1 MLTQLSCCILTVKI
15 CQPEL
20 FNLDPNSMH
29 IQWDAVLQEKHQEN
43 TDMVKQMFV
52 TLSVKFKTPKIKH
65 EKSIIPKRALK

>member
-1 MLTQLSCCILTVKI
+1 
-15 CQPEL
+15 
-20 FNLDPNSMH
+20 MH